1 MQDLNTE
8 GGSAIVPAVDA
19 FMVHWAR
26 ARLNSSVLAPSLYHL
41 TGVGGDVVGTAASG
55 ALVADP
61 AREHT
66 PGANHMPMSRTV
78 CRFSSSGSLAMLAAM
93 IYPEPEK
100 AVGERLR
107 NPLSFRFTPRPFLK
121 PAPFSLSPGR
131 SLRRCAT
138 APGRRRAKNR
148 RWSRASTSRSL
159 LRGPSGPF
167 NSVDSLFEH
176 TSLALQIC
184 IR

>member
-1 MQDLNTE
+1 MAHHVNIAGD
-8 GGSAIVPAVDA
+8 AICPELDEKRKC
-19 FMVHWAR
+19 FAR
-26 ARLNSSVLAPSLYHL
+26 ARQ
-41 TGVGGDVVGTAASG
+41 GGGDF
-55 ALVADP
+55 
-61 AREHT
+61 
-66 PGANHMPMSRTV
+66 RT
-78 CRFSSSGSLAMLAAM
+78 SSGSLAMLAAM

-121 PAPFSLSPGR
+121 PAPLSPSPGR
-131 SLRRCAT
+131 SLRWCAT
-138 APGRRRAKNR
+138 SPGRRRVENR
-148 RWSRASTSRSL
+148 HWSRASTSRSL
-159 LRGPSGPF
+159 FRDPSGPF